1 MTTDRFVLA
10 SEKDTELARLRAIG
24 IEWKGDD
31 TVVGHDHRGLPI
43 LAERLQR
50 WAYDNL
56 SKQIEGQ
63 ADRREELSWIIQTVH
78 QAHHDGHGDKTWKD
92 CPAQVCRGAVKL
104 NGIL

>member
-24 IEWKGDD
+24 IDWKGEETPVAFDR
-31 TVVGHDHRGLPI
+31 TGEHV
-43 LAERLQR
+43 LAKHLQR

-56 SKQIEGQ
+56 CKQIEGQ

-78 QAHHDGHGDKTWKD
+78 HAHHDGHGDKTWKD

-104 NGIL
+104 NGML